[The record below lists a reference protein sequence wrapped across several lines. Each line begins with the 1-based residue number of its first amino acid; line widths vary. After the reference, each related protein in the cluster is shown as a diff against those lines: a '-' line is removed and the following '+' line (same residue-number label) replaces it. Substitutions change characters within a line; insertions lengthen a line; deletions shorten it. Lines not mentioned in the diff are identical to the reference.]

1 LIYERLWFKIGLIFE
16 RLRFVLQFFA
26 REANLKR
33 LIDDELVAWKNAS
46 RRKPLILRGAR
57 QVGKTFS
64 VETLGRGHFDN
75 VVRVDLERNRDWHRL
90 FASSLSPGHIL
101 PQLELLADARIIPE
115 KTLLF
120 FDEIQSCPSAL
131 MALRYFYEELPGL
144 HVVAAGSL
152 LDFAM
157 SEISF
162 PVGRVQ
168 FLEMHPMTFAEYL
181 WAAGKEAAAEV
192 VLAPPKKLDDTVHRI
207 LLDELRRY
215 FFTGGMPESVSA
227 FVHSGSLRDSF
238 AVQREL
244 AESYRQ
250 DFSKYAPRADARCLD
265 AVFKGAAQGIGR
277 QVQYTRLAEGYS
289 HPTIKRAF
297 DLLCMARV
305 IQKVPAADPSGL
317 PLGATA
323 SSRRFK
329 ALMVDVGLWQ
339 SICGLKTDTEYAR
352 GDLLDIYRGA
362 MAEQFVG
369 QEIRAAQGPD
379 LYYWSREARG
389 SAAEVDF
396 LAVVD
401 KTIHPVE
408 VKSGAS
414 GRLRSLHQI
423 LRTCH
428 DCGVGFVFS
437 QAPYAELS
445 EQKVKFLPLY
455 FAYSATKDRS
465 MPP

>member
-1 LIYERLWFKIGLIFE
+1 M
-16 RLRFVLQFFA
+16 A
-26 REANLKR
+26 LKR
-33 LIDDELVAWKNAS
+33 FIDGQLVTWKNAA

-64 VETLGRGHFDN
+64 VEAFGREHFGN
-75 VVRVDLERNRDWHRL
+75 VVRVDLERNRDLHRL
-90 FASSLSPGHIL
+90 FAERLAPSDIL
-101 PQLELLADARIIPE
+101 PQLEVFAKAGITPK

-120 FDEIQSCPSAL
+120 FDEIQSCPRAI
-131 MALRYFYEELPGL
+131 MALRYFYEELPEL

-168 FLEMHPMTFAEYL
+168 FLEMYPMTFAEYL
-181 WAAGKEAAAEV
+181 WAAGKEMLSEI
-192 VLAPPKKLDDTVHRI
+192 VLSVPKKVNETAHRL
-207 LLDELRRY
+207 LLDELRT
-215 FFTGGMPESVSA
+215 FLFVGGMPECVA
-227 FVHSGSLRDSF
+227 VFVRNQSLQDSF
-238 AVQREL
+238 VAQQQL
-244 AESYRQ
+244 ADSYRQ
-250 DFSKYAPRADARCLD
+250 DFSKYAPRADVHCLD
-265 AVFKGAAQGIGR
+265 AVFKGVAQSIG
-277 QVQYTRLAEGYS
+277 QQIQYTHLAESYY
-289 HPTIKRAF
+289 HKTIKRAF

-305 IQKVPAADPSGL
+305 IQKVPSANPSGL

-323 SSRRFK
+323 SARRFK
-329 ALMVDVGLWQ
+329 ALMVDVGVWQ
-339 SICGLKTDTEYAR
+339 NVCGLKTDVEYAR
-352 GDLLDIYRGA
+352 DDLLDIYRGA

-389 SAAEVDF
+389 SSAEVDY
-396 LAVVD
+396 LAVVN

-414 GRLRSLHQI
+414 GRLKSLH
-423 LRTCH
+423 LLLKTYPN
-428 DCGVGFVFS
+428 CGEGLVFS
-437 QAPYAELS
+437 TAPYAELP

-455 FAYSATKDRS
+455 FAYAATKDR
-465 MPP
+465 

>member
-1 LIYERLWFKIGLIFE
+1 
-16 RLRFVLQFFA
+16 
-26 REANLKR
+26 LKR
-33 LIDDELVAWKNAS
+33 LIDAHLLAWKNAS

-64 VETLGRGHFDN
+64 VDAFGREHFAN

-90 FASSLSPGHIL
+90 FANGLSPKDIL
-101 PQLELLADARIIPE
+101 PQLELLANARITPK

-120 FDEIQSCPSAL
+120 FDEIQSCPRAL
-131 MALRYFYEELPGL
+131 AALRYFYEKLPDL
-144 HVVAAGSL
+144 HVVAVGSL

-168 FLEMHPMTFAEYL
+168 FLEMYPMTFAEYL
-181 WAAGKEAAAEV
+181 WATGKEMAAEV
-192 VLAPPKKLDDTVHRI
+192 VLSTPKKVEDAVHKL
-207 LLDELRRY
+207 LLDELRKY
-215 FFTGGMPESVSA
+215 LFVGGMPESIAA
-227 FVHSGSLRDSF
+227 FARSQSLQDSF
-238 AVQREL
+238 AVQQEL
-244 AESYRQ
+244 TESYRQ
-250 DFSKYAPRADARCLD
+250 DFSKYAPRADVHCLD
-265 AVFKGAAQGIGR
+265 AVFKGVAQSIGQ
-277 QVQYTRLAEGYS
+277 QVHYTHLAEGYA

-305 IQKVPAADPSGL
+305 IQRVPSANPSGL

-339 SICGLKTDTEYAR
+339 SVCGLKADVEYAKD
-352 GDLLDIYRGA
+352 DLLDIYRGA

-369 QEIRAAQGPD
+369 QEMRAAQGPD
-379 LYYWSREARG
+379 LYYWAREARS
-389 SAAEVDF
+389 SAAEVDY
-396 LAVVD
+396 LAVVN

-414 GRLRSLHQI
+414 GRLKSLHLLLQ
-423 LRTCH
+423 TYPN
-428 DCGVGFVFS
+428 CGEGLVFS
-437 QAPYAELS
+437 TAPYAELP

-455 FAYSATKDRS
+455 FAYAATKER
-465 MPP
+465 